1 MKKQS
6 GAYYKLDLAHK
17 KHYNHQNIGAQ
28 WYYFKE
34 FIKTSQT
41 ANKLDIELKQI
52 DSTLGKSQRNVGN
65 YRSAFNLLGNALNQL
80 GLLEV

>member
-17 KHYNHQNIGAQ
+17 KALHSSKYRRSI

-65 YRSAFNLLGNALNQL
+65 YRSAFNL
-80 GLLEV
+80 VR